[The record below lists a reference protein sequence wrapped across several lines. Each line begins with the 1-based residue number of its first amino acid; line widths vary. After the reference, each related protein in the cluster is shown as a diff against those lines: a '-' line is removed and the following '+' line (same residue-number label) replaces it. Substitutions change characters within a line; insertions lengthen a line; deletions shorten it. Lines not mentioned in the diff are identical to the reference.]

1 MTNIFDFRGD
11 TFKTSTGVDRWI
23 FLILLFEG
31 FLIAIGKY
39 DDSRRL
45 C

>member
-1 MTNIFDFRGD
+1 MTNIFDFRND
-11 TFKTSTGVDRWI
+11 TFKTSTGVDGWI
-23 FLILLFEG
+23 FLILLFED

-39 DDSRRL
+39 DDNGRL